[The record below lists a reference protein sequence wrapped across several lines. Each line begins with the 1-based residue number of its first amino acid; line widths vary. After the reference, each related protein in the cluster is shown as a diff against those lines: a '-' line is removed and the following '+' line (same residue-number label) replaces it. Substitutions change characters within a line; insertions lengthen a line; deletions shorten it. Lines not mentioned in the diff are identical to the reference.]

1 MLRYSTYQSIYDRKA
16 NTRNVGA
23 LRKGAAR
30 LNEAIAYSISN
41 ILAGITLFKVLV
53 FILFVVIAW
62 AGMVTVAASSA
73 EHEFAELE
81 SVVVRQG
88 DSLWK
93 IAAAHKPGNM
103 DTRIYVT
110 SIMRANDLAGSN
122 IQPGDILVLPT
133 K

>member
-16 NTRNVGA
+16 DSRNEGA

-30 LNEAIAYSISN
+30 LKEAIANSISN
-41 ILAGITLFKVLV
+41 IIARITLVKVMV
-53 FILFVVIAW
+53 FFLFVVMAW
-62 AGMVTVAASSA
+62 AAMASAVDSSSDHDVAES
-73 EHEFAELE
+73 E

-93 IAAAHKPGNM
+93 IAAAHKPGDM

-110 SIMRANDLAGSN
+110 AIQRANGLAGSN
-122 IQPGDILVLPT
+122 IQPGDILVLPA

>member
-16 NTRNVGA
+16 DSRNEGA

-30 LNEAIAYSISN
+30 LNEAIANSISN
-41 ILAGITLFKVLV
+41 IFARITLFKLLV

-62 AGMVTVAASSA
+62 AGMASAVASSPDHDVV
-73 EHEFAELE
+73 ESE
-81 SVVVRQG
+81 SVVVKRG

-93 IAAAHKPGNM
+93 IAAAHKPGDM
-103 DTRIYVT
+103 DTRVYVT
-110 SIMRANDLAGSN
+110 AIQRVNGLAGSN
-122 IQPGDILVLPT
+122 IQPGDILVLPM